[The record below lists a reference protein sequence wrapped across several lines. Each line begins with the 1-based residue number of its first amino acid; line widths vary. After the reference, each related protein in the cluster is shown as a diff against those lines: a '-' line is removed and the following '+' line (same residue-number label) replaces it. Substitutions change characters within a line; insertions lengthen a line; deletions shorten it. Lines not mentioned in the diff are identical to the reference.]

1 MNFGKSIV
9 VAFILFALFI
19 GTLVTVCIRE
29 EVSLVTPDYYKE
41 ELAHGEK
48 MTALAN
54 ARSLESKPEIF
65 MSAEGVRVKYENFS
79 KVESGSLKI
88 LRPGDQQL
96 DHLFEVQPTGEK
108 EMAFEVD
115 DYAPGLYRIQMKWK
129 MAGKEYMIEQV
140 HTQ

>member
-1 MNFGKSIV
+1 
-9 VAFILFALFI
+9 
-19 GTLVTVCIRE
+19 
-29 EVSLVTPDYYKE
+29 
-41 ELAHGEK
+41 
-48 MTALAN
+48 
-54 ARSLESKPEIF
+54 
-65 MSAEGVRVKYENFS
+65 
-79 KVESGSLKI
+79 LKI

-96 DHLFEVQPTGEK
+96 DHLFEVQPNGEK